1 MTDLMAL
8 QNKGI
13 VTLGIRERTN
23 APIVVVGT
31 ARGGTSMIAGTLS
44 QLGVFCGDSAHR
56 PVYEDLVLSS
66 AFEDN
71 DLEEVSKIVDRYNKA
86 HKIWAWKRPSCV
98 NYLRDVHRLLV
109 NPSYIFVFRDILST
123 ANRNLLSMN
132 SKIVPSMKRALND
145 YNLALEFLL
154 ETDVHALVV
163 SYEKAIQ
170 NPEFLVDE
178 IIKAFD
184 LSTSPGQIIKAID
197 FNPPNKAEYILK
209 TNVKIPHD
217 FDPVAYLELNL
228 DVKNAGIDSVKH
240 YIEHGFKEGRSYK
253 KVSST

>member
-1 MTDLMAL
+1 MTDLMGL

-13 VTLGIRERTN
+13 ATLGSRGTSN

-31 ARGGTSMIAGTLS
+31 ARGGTSMIAGTLN
-44 QLGVFCGDSAHR
+44 QLGVFCGDAAHP

-66 AFEDN
+66 AFEEN
-71 DLEEVSKIVDRYNKA
+71 DLEKVSKIVDRYKKA

-98 NYLRDVHRLLV
+98 NYLPDVHRALA

-132 SKIVPSMKRALND
+132 TKIFPSMKRALKD
-145 YNLALEFLL
+145 YNLVLEFLI
-154 ETDVHALVV
+154 ETEVHALLV

-170 NPEFLVDE
+170 HPEFLVNE
-178 IIKAFD
+178 IITSFN
-184 LSTSPGQIIKAID
+184 LSVSPRQRIKAID
-197 FNPPNKAEYILK
+197 FNRPNKAEYILK
-209 TNVKIPHD
+209 TTVKIPHD
-217 FDPVAYLELNL
+217 FDRDVYLELNL
-228 DVKNAGIDSVKH
+228 DVKNAGVDPVKH

-253 KVSST
+253 KATN